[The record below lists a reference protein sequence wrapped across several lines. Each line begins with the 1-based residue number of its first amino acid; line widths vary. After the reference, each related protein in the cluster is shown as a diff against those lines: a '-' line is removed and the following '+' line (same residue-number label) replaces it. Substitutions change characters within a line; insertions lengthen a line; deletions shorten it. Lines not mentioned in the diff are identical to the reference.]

1 MNGFRFQTLQR
12 GTSRFSNNS
21 GVCVKGT
28 NYTID
33 ETDYYGQ
40 LQEVVELEYLGWPIK
55 RTVLF
60 KCEWFDITPNVG
72 TRIHKQYKLVDVNH
86 TRRYAQDEPFVLAMQ
101 AQQVY
106 YCTYLSLK
114 RDTRS
119 WWAVCKIKARGMIEM
134 PAEPEITPQDPFQEE
149 TNDVDEFS
157 LPVENDTILL
167 NDPIG
172 EMLDIDVTETL
183 SHDDDDEEEY
193 DEDEEEEWNDLNS
206 DEN

>member
-1 MNGFRFQTLQR
+1 M
-12 GTSRFSNNS
+12 
-21 GVCVKGT
+21 
-28 NYTID
+28 
-33 ETDYYGQ
+33 
-40 LQEVVELEYLGWPIK
+40 
-55 RTVLF
+55 
-60 KCEWFDITPNVG
+60 
-72 TRIHKQYKLVDVNH
+72 DVNH

-119 WWAVCKIKARGMIEM
+119 WCAVCKIKARGMIEN
-134 PAEPEITPQDPFQEE
+134 PVEPEITPQDPFQEE

-183 SHDDDDEEEY
+183 SHDDDEEEEY
-193 DEDEEEEWNDLNS
+193 DEYEDEEEEWTDLNS